1 MKIKISE
8 MNVVNR
14 FFLWVVLLPTQLYE
28 KMGIN
33 TKQLRA
39 VLNTK
44 LLIDDRRPNTFHQT
58 QQKKKKKP
66 VSFATLGTM
75 LVTGFMGCFFLVSF
89 FVGQDMITHLTI
101 FFSFFLFVLA
111 STLIADFTSVLID
124 IRDNVIIIPK
134 PISDKTFVLARLLH
148 VLIHITKLV
157 IPMALP
163 SLIYMGFKEELI
175 KLLPFILL
183 IAFATLFTIFLIN
196 ALYILILKLTTPER
210 FKTIISYFQII
221 FAIAFY
227 GGYQILPRLINK
239 VALEQYDINTNPW
252 AWLAPPYWF
261 AGAWQFLTSFEF
273 TIPLISSLILSIVV
287 PLASIWVVIKYF
299 APSFNQKLSM
309 ISGSESGPAPQ
320 VMETGKKVPTN
331 SAKLSFLTKLLSEKG
346 AESMSFQHVWK
357 ITARSRDYKMKV
369 YPSLGYLVVYLV
381 MMFLNTKNISMADI
395 QDQTGKG
402 KIIFI
407 SLIYFSSL
415 ILIMAVNQLLY
426 SEKYKAAWFFF
437 TTPIEKP
444 GRIISGALK
453 SMIAKFFLPLMVV
466 TFITAIVLVGPK
478 IIPNL
483 LLGVFNELLIIFTIA
498 YISFREFPFAQVPNQ
513 AAKSSF
519 IRGMVSMIVPFTIG
533 GLHYLIYNNMP
544 VVIILA
550 LLSGGAAWMVMDA
563 IKNKTWAVL
572 KLEYKD

>member
-1 MKIKISE
+1 
-8 MNVVNR
+8 MNLVNR
-14 FFLWVVLLPTQLYE
+14 FFLWIVLLPTQLYE

-66 VSFATLGTM
+66 VSYATLGTM
-75 LVTGFMGCFFLVSF
+75 LVTGFMGCFFVFSF
-89 FVGQDMITHLTI
+89 FVGQDMVTHLTI

-124 IRDNVIIIPK
+124 IRDNIIIIPK

-148 VLIHITKLV
+148 VLIHISKLV
-157 IPMALP
+157 IPMVLP
-163 SLIYMGFKEELI
+163 SLIYLGIKQSIVKLI
-175 KLLPFILL
+175 PFILL
-183 IAFATLFTIFLIN
+183 IALATLFAIFLIN

-210 FKTIISYFQII
+210 FKMIISYFQIF

-227 GGYQILPRLINK
+227 GGYQIVPRLINK
-239 VALEQYDINTNPW
+239 VAMEQYDINTNIW
-252 AWLAPPYWF
+252 IWLAPPYWF
-261 AGAWQFLTSFEF
+261 AGAWQFLTSFQI
-273 TIPLISSLILSIVV
+273 TIPLISCLILSIVV
-287 PLASIWVVIKYF
+287 PLTSIWVVIKYF

-320 VMETGKKVPTN
+320 VIIEGKKVRTN
-331 SAKLSFLTKLLSEKG
+331 SGYLSFLSKLFSEKG

-381 MMFLNTKNISMADI
+381 MMFLNNKSFSLADV
-395 QDQTGKG
+395 QNQTGRG

-415 ILIMAVNQLLY
+415 ILIMSVNQLLY

-437 TTPIEKP
+437 TTPIDKP
-444 GRIISGALK
+444 GKIISGAIK
-453 SMIAKFFLPLMVV
+453 SMIAKFFLPLVLV
-466 TFITAIVLVGPK
+466 TFITATLIVGPK

-483 LLGVFNELLIIFTIA
+483 LLGIFNELLIIFTIA
-498 YISFREFPFAQVPNQ
+498 YISFKEFPFAQIPNQ
-513 AAKSSF
+513 AAKSNF
-519 IRGMVSMIVPFTIG
+519 IRGLVSMIIPVTIG
-533 GLHYLIYNNMP
+533 GFHYLIYNNMP

-550 LLSGGAAWMVMDA
+550 MLSGGAAWMVMDA
-563 IKNKTWAVL
+563 IKNKTWEVL